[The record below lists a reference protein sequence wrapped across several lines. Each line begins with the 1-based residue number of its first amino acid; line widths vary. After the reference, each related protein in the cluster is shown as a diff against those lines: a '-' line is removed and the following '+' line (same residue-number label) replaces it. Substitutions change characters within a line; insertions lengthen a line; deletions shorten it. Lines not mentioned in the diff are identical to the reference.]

1 MSSILSAPHF
11 HDEAA
16 AYAHVEARVWPD
28 GRVCPHCGVI
38 DRSGLL
44 KGKSNRIGLYK
55 CYACRKPF
63 SVKVGTVMEASHIPM
78 HVWLQAMHLM
88 ASSKKGISA
97 NQLHRTLGI
106 TLKSAWFLAHRI
118 REAMSEG
125 YQRRSGQMGGPGAVI
140 EADETMIGPNPS
152 KDSRV
157 QRHTTQGS
165 REHLVPVYSLVERGG
180 EVRSFPIKRADS
192 LTLLGILQDQVN
204 RHSGIHTDKARVYY
218 GAHRVFLG
226 GHRTVD
232 HSRSEYVRGDVHTNV
247 VENFFSILK
256 RGIFG
261 VYQHVSPKHLGRYLA
276 EYDFRY
282 NQRIA
287 LGINDEQRADKALRG
302 ISGKRLTYANP
313 HSRRAIETPPF

>member
-1 MSSILSAPHF
+1 MSSVLSAPHF

-28 GRVCPHCGVI
+28 GRVCPHCGVVGS
-38 DRSGLL
+38 SGPL

-88 ASSKKGISA
+88 ASSKKGISS

-106 TLKSAWFLAHRI
+106 TLKSAWFLSHRI

-125 YQRRSGQMGGPGAVI
+125 YQRRSGQMGGPGAVVEI
-140 EADETMIGPNPS
+140 DETYIGPDPAR
-152 KDSRV
+152 DSRV
-157 QRHTTQGS
+157 QRHTSQGS
-165 REHLVPVYSLVERGG
+165 REHLVPIYSLVERGG
-180 EVRSFPIKRADS
+180 EVRSFQIKKADS
-192 LTLLGILQDQVN
+192 HTLLGILSDQVE
-204 RHSGIHTDKARVYY
+204 RHSRIHTDKARVYY
-218 GAHRVFLG
+218 GVHRVFLG

-232 HSRSEYVRGDVHTNV
+232 HSRGEYVRGEVHTNV
-247 VENFFSILK
+247 VENYFSIFK
-256 RGIFG
+256 RGVYG
-261 VYQHVSPKHLGRYLA
+261 VYQHVSEKHLGRYLA

-287 LGINDEQRADKALRG
+287 LGVTDQQRADKTLQG
-302 ISGKRLTYANP
+302 VSGKRLTYATP
-313 HSRRAIETPPF
+313 HSRRAVEIPPF